1 LVAADKNGVVQEK
14 LSYDAWGK
22 RRNLNGTAISL
33 SVLNAFKPKFSQKGF
48 TNHKH
53 VDSVGLIHM
62 NGRVYDPI
70 TARFLS
76 ADPIIQ
82 SPSNMQSLNRYSYVM
97 NNPLSYTDPSGYGW
111 LSKKWKQIR
120 RVAIAAVAYV
130 ACGPICA
137 SMAMSARRTL
147 DHGGSWKDAFKSA
160 AIAGVTA
167 VAFSGAG
174 KLYDGAISNYGI
186 TSKLGQ
192 VATKAVIHGVT
203 GCATA
208 SLGGGSCGDGFTV
221 SAIAGAYTVATN
233 GGFASMLGE
242 SLGESAGNFAG
253 LLEVSTLG
261 GLTSEAVGGNFSD
274 GFESAASGYAFNSL
288 DLFFKSAVVAGLVLK
303 YKDPLMRIVRGLNK
317 IDRQSDKL
325 DSDVGQTSKKAG
337 SAGINRT
344 GKDFTPKTKQEI
356 DAENSAKNGGINRCE
371 NCGIEVVPGQKS
383 ERGVTPPGNERQR
396 DHIIP
401 KSQGGDGTLENGQI
415 LCRTCNLEKGDSP

>member
-1 LVAADKNGVVQEK
+1 
-14 LSYDAWGK
+14 
-22 RRNLNGTAISL
+22 
-33 SVLNAFKPKFSQKGF
+33 
-48 TNHKH
+48 
-53 VDSVGLIHM
+53 M

-274 GFESAASGYAFNSL
+274 GFESAASGYAFNNL
-288 DLFFKSAVVAGLVLK
+288 GLLGQAAAAVFTRVVAVATPALTR
-303 YKDPLMRIVRGLNK
+303 MAQRLNK
-317 IDRQSDKL
+317 IDRQADKL
-325 DSDVGQTSKKAG
+325 DSDVTKSAGRSVDELSQAASAADRGGLTAAGRALQKHGGREG
-337 SAGINRT
+337 SAFPPAKGNPASINSQGQSVVDDILTSPGATTTTRNHARYGDVT
-344 GKDFTPKTKQEI
+344 
-356 DAENSAKNGGINRCE
+356 
-371 NCGIEVVPGQKS
+371 EVRAPDG
-383 ERGVTPPGNERQR
+383 RGVRY
-396 DHIIP
+396 D
-401 KSQGGDGTLENGQI
+401 ENGKFMG
-415 LCRTCNLEKGDSP
+415 LLEP